1 MKALTKKRA
10 LKIAIGLGG
19 LGVVG
24 ALVMFSG
31 VIPIKASAGHG
42 PILSWILK
50 TGMRRSTATHS
61 SMITPPD
68 DLDAEARVL
77 LGAGEYEHGCRF
89 CHGAPGAAMPAVPR
103 AMAPHPPWLPPR
115 IRELEAREIF
125 YVVKHGVSFTGMPAW
140 PTQARDDEV
149 WSMVAFLRRMPSMD
163 GRAYRRFVEVE
174 RPDPDAPEVVTRRCA
189 GCHGADGAGR
199 LEGTIPRLAGQRAA
213 YLEAALDA
221 YASGARPSGP
231 MMTLAVGLSGRERR
245 EIAGYYAALPPPDPA
260 PALDGADLAA
270 GRRLAERGVPDAL
283 VPGCA
288 RCHGPTETERSA
300 RHPRLASQWAPYLRT
315 QLELFAR
322 GERGGSSYAELME
335 EVDVHSLDET
345 QVRDLAS
352 FYAQTP
358 AQ

>member
-1 MKALTKKRA
+1 RRAVKASTKRRA
-10 LKIAIGLGG
+10 LKLAVGLMA

-24 ALVMFSG
+24 ALVLFSG
-31 VIPIKASAGHG
+31 VVPIKASSGHG
-42 PILSWILK
+42 PILSWLLM
-50 TGMRRSTATHS
+50 TGMRRSIATHS

-68 DLDAEARVL
+68 DLDSEARVI
-77 LGAGEYEHGCRF
+77 LGAGAYEHGCRF

-103 AMAPHPPWLPPR
+103 SMAPHPPWLPPR
-115 IRELEAREIF
+115 IRAVDDAGLF

-149 WSMVAFLRRMPSMD
+149 WSMVAFLRRMPDMD
-163 GRAYRRFVEVE
+163 GRAYRRLVEVE
-174 RPDPDAPEVVTRRCA
+174 RADPDAPEVVTRRCA

-231 MMTLAVGLSGRERR
+231 MMTMAIGLSHRERR
-245 EIAGYYAALPPPDPA
+245 EIARYYAALAPPDPA
-260 PALDGADLAA
+260 PPLDGADLVA
-270 GRRLAERGVPDAL
+270 GRRLAEEGVPERL
-283 VPGCA
+283 VPRCA
-288 RCHGPTETERSA
+288 RCHGPAETERSA

-335 EVDVHSLDET
+335 E
-345 QVRDLAS
+345 
-352 FYAQTP
+352 
-358 AQ
+358 